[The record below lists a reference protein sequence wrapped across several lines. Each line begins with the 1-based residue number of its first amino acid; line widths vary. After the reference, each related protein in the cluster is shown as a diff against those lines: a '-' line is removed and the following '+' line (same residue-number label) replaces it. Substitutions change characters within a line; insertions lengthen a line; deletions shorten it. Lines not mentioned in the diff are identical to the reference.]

1 MANDLITYEQVLE
14 ETKKAV
20 AETLNIDLQKVTP
33 ESSLIKDL
41 GAESLDFLDIN
52 YRLEQ
57 KFGIKMAR
65 QFILE
70 HVEELYGEGSAIDD
84 TGKLTEKA
92 IELLKI
98 RLGDKAKDLKH
109 GIYIDEVT
117 SLITVSSLAQ
127 GVMEILKSLPEKC
140 QSCGASSWKI
150 GEELQVQCSSCG
162 EPAEYANGDDLI
174 RQYLEKVQ
182 AEKKIF

>member
-1 MANDLITYEQVLE
+1 
-14 ETKKAV
+14 
-20 AETLNIDLQKVTP
+20 
-33 ESSLIKDL
+33 
-41 GAESLDFLDIN
+41 ESLDFLDIN

-70 HVEELYGEGSAIDD
+70 HVEEMFGEGSAIDD
-84 TGKLTEKA
+84 TGKLTDKA

-98 RLGDKAKDLKH
+98 RLGEKAEGLKP

-117 SLITVSSLAQ
+117 SLITVTSLAH
-127 GVMEILKSLPEKC
+127 GVMEILQSLPDKC
-140 QSCGASSWKI
+140 QSCSSDKWKI
-150 GEELQVQCSSCG
+150 AEELQIICSSCN
-162 EPAEYANGDDLI
+162 EPAEYSNGDDLI

-182 AEKKIF
+182 EEKKIFP

>member
-1 MANDLITYEQVLE
+1 MANNLITYEQVLA
-14 ETKKAV
+14 ETQKAV
-20 AETLNIDLQKVTP
+20 AETLNLDLQKVTA

-84 TGKLTEKA
+84 TGKLTDKA
-92 IELLKI
+92 IELLKV
-98 RLGDKAKDLKH
+98 RLGDKAKDLKS
-109 GIYIDEVT
+109 GIFIDEVT

-140 QSCGASSWKI
+140 TSCGASSWKVAD
-150 GEELQVQCSSCG
+150 ELQIQCSACG
-162 EPAEYANGDDLI
+162 ELAEYQNGDDLI
-174 RQYLEKVQ
+174 IQYLEGVQ
-182 AEKKIF
+182 REKNIF